1 MYSLN
6 KLVWMLANP
15 LALGLLIL
23 GLGLVL
29 KIVGLFAVKLDARKR
44 RVYKVAWGMVA
55 VSLLWF
61 WLWGTKAWTHVVG
74 CSLERDFLVEG
85 MDGMRMRAAADY
97 PQADAIV
104 DLGGGCGANTNLFP
118 CALLNAGAD
127 RAYFSAL
134 LWKAGKAPVI
144 IPSGTGLDMADKL
157 FLMDLGVPEAAII
170 VENVAR
176 NTEENAKFVEKI
188 LNSGGVKG
196 KGVEELQPANSKL
209 THSPTRI
216 LLVTSAWH
224 MKRSLLMFARY
235 APNVECIPAACDF
248 ECITFGTLQFGDFL
262 PDTGVFECNCRYFH
276 VAGNMGLQVFQEVE
290 NGGMVV

>member
-15 LALGLLIL
+15 LALGLLLL
-23 GLGLVL
+23 GLGLTL
-29 KIVGLFAVKLDARKR
+29 KIVGLFAVKSDTRKR

-61 WLWGTKAWTHVVG
+61 WLWGTKAWTRVVG

-85 MDGMRMRAAADY
+85 TDGMRMRAAVEY
-97 PQADAIV
+97 PQVDAIV

-118 CALLNAGAD
+118 YALLNAGAD

-144 IPSGTGLDMADKL
+144 IPSGSGLDMADKL

-170 VENVAR
+170 VENAAR
-176 NTEENAKFVEKI
+176 NTEENAKFVEKLI
-188 LNSGGVKG
+188 NSRVERVDEKG
-196 KGVEELQPANSKL
+196 AEVHKPKV
-209 THSPTRI
+209 

-224 MKRSLLMFARY
+224 MKRSLMMFAKY
-235 APNVECIPAACDF
+235 VPNVECIPAACDF
-248 ECITFGTLQFGDFL
+248 ETIKGDGFVVSDLL
-262 PDTGVFECNCRYFH
+262 PDTGAFECNCRYFH
-276 VAGNMGLQVFQEVE
+276 EWLGIWGYKYFRR
-290 NGGMVV
+290 